1 MVSHYQ
7 LTVSR
12 KMKMMV
18 KKKTAMN
25 QQMGG
30 ETRRLLEINFIHKL
44 ILFGPSFLPEK
55 SFIQSAYVI
64 ICSKAWKHVSPLLTF
79 LLTKGISG
87 FRRFALSSDQYEDTE
102 ALPRLLLDICS
113 SSPKTKLITELIH
126 QMLVCV
132 CVSLMWWVP
141 AKEKYSNTKCQ
152 GAALK
157 LSSLPACL
165 IPKQVQPYLSF
176 CQQSAA
182 TLTLWHLSLLIRVT
196 SAPFSSSIAQAY
208 VFFPLCVLSP
218 HPHFNMHHFVCY
230 MECCFTC

>member
-64 ICSKAWKHVSPLLTF
+64 ICSKA
-79 LLTKGISG
+79 
-87 FRRFALSSDQYEDTE
+87 
-102 ALPRLLLDICS
+102 
-113 SSPKTKLITELIH
+113 
-126 QMLVCV
+126 
-132 CVSLMWWVP
+132 
-141 AKEKYSNTKCQ
+141 
-152 GAALK
+152 
-157 LSSLPACL
+157 
-165 IPKQVQPYLSF
+165 
-176 CQQSAA
+176 
-182 TLTLWHLSLLIRVT
+182 
-196 SAPFSSSIAQAY
+196 
-208 VFFPLCVLSP
+208 
-218 HPHFNMHHFVCY
+218 
-230 MECCFTC
+230 